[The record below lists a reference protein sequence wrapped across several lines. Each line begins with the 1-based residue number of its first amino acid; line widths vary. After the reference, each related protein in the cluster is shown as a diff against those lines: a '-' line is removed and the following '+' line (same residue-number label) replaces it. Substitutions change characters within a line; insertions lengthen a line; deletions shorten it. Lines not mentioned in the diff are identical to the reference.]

1 MPDTLKNILEAALL
15 TSHEP
20 LSLDRLVALFEEGA
34 APTKSELKA
43 AIETLN
49 DSCTARSF
57 FVKEV
62 ASGYCL
68 QVKETYAPWVGKLMQ
83 EKPQRYSRALLETL
97 VIIAYRQP
105 VTRAEIEDIRGVA
118 VSSQIVKS
126 LLEREWV
133 RVVGHREIPGR
144 PSLYATTA
152 YFLDY
157 FNLKTLSELPPL
169 MNLQNLS
176 AIDTPLT
183 RSLEAALEQTLIE
196 DKVND
201 ESEESALTKTT

>member
-1 MPDTLKNILEAALL
+1 MSDTLKNIVEAALL
-15 TSHEP
+15 TSAEP
-20 LSLDRLVALFEEGA
+20 LSLERLAALFDDNA
-34 APTKSELKA
+34 VPTKSELKA
-43 AIETLN
+43 ALAALN
-49 DSCTARSF
+49 ASCEQRSF

-68 QVKETYAPWVGKLMQ
+68 QVKEEYAAWVGKLWQ

-118 VSSQIVKS
+118 VSSQIIKS

-133 RVVGHREIPGR
+133 RIVGHREIPGR
-144 PSLYATTA
+144 PSLYATTT

-157 FNLKTLSELPPL
+157 FNLKSLSELPPL

-176 AIDTPLT
+176 AIEAPLSQ
-183 RSLEAALEQTLIE
+183 SLAAALEETLHE
-196 DKVND
+196 PTTLPPTEND
-201 ESEESALTKTT
+201 ANP

>member
-1 MPDTLKNILEAALL
+1 MTNTLQYILEAALL
-15 TSHEP
+15 TSSEP
-20 LSLDRLVALFEEGA
+20 LSLDRLQNLFEENA
-34 APTKSELKA
+34 APSKAELKA
-43 AIETLN
+43 ALHALN
-49 DSCTARSF
+49 ASCFERSY

-68 QVKETYAPWVGKLMQ
+68 QVKEQYTTWVARLSM
-83 EKPQRYSRALLETL
+83 EKPARYSRALLETL

-118 VSSQIVKS
+118 VSSQIIKN

-152 YFLDY
+152 AFLDY

-169 MNLQNLS
+169 LDLH
-176 AIDTPLT
+176 PLPLNMPLAE
-183 RSLEAALEQTLIE
+183 SLEAALR
-196 DKVND
+196 
-201 ESEESALTKTT
+201 SAAC